1 MDILNTHDIREAME
15 RGDEVDDSI
24 DNLIIWKLRSRETLV
39 MGRSYLFKEHDRCN
53 YFEGKVLCFGA
64 RDMDT
69 DGGDERFRLVKLL
82 VDGKKV
88 WWLRECL
95 KKQEQF
101 PSDYEDGC

>member
-15 RGDEVDDSI
+15 RGEEVDESI
-24 DNLIIWKLRSRETLV
+24 SDLIIWTLRSRETLEI
-39 MGRSYLFKEHDRCN
+39 GRSYLFKERDKYN
-53 YFEGKVLCFGA
+53 YFEGKVICFGV

-69 DGGDERFRLVKLL
+69 DGGDERFMLVKLL

-88 WWLRECL
+88 WWIRDSI

-101 PSDYEDGC
+101 PSDYEDGY